1 MATNQVKRKLSEID
15 FSGEDSH
22 IALCHKDQGVAN
34 KADYT
39 LVLKASKF
47 SDEAVAKFQ
56 QVKVTMELPDF
67 LSRFFSI
74 WSDDAEVLAAM
85 MGYVEPVEAPQ
96 EEIQDWIQSR
106 MAAFEIIKSAY
117 EAENISD
124 VLTKLD
130 EDEYLSLLKDQVLI
144 EKAFKKIDKLNKA
157 KKLAQP
163 ESGKPTM
170 KLVAAQDDSTSASV
184 EKNVGPSGSVNKGKL
199 MTQEI
204 KVIEQEVE
212 VVEKSQFVAVEKL
225 LNEQKVTLEKAMQ
238 TIAQLETEKKEAI
251 VKSKT
256 SAISA
261 IVKNEK
267 QLGIILKA
275 ALALQ
280 DDADFEAL
288 VGVVKEMQEQVEKS
302 ILFKEVADTAP
313 AKEEVKKSAL
323 DRMIEAKFNK

>member
-1 MATNQVKRKLSEID
+1 MATKQVKRKLSEID

-34 KADYT
+34 NADYA

-47 SDEAVAKFQ
+47 SDEAVAKMQ

-67 LSRFFSI
+67 LRRFFDL
-74 WSDDAEVLAAM
+74 WYDDAEVLAAM
-85 MGYVEPVEAPQ
+85 MGYVEPVEAPT

-106 MAAFEIIKSAY
+106 MAAFEIIKSAH
-117 EAENISD
+117 EASNISD

-130 EDEYLSLLKDQVLI
+130 ETEYLSLLKDQALI

-157 KKLAQP
+157 NKTANT

-170 KLVAAQDDSTSASV
+170 KLVAASDDSTSASV
-184 EKNVGPSGSVNKGKL
+184 EKNVGPTGSVNKGKL
-199 MTQEI
+199 MTHET
-204 KVIEQEVE
+204 KVIEQEIE
-212 VVEKSQFVAVEKL
+212 VVEKSQFVAVEKAL
-225 LNEQKVTLEKAMQ
+225 AEQKVALEKAMQ
-238 TIAQLETEKKEAI
+238 TIAQFETEKKEAI

-256 SAISA
+256 AA
-261 IVKNEK
+261 VQAVVKNEK

-275 ALALQ
+275 ALALE
-280 DDADFEAL
+280 DTADFEAL
-288 VGVVKEMQEQVEKS
+288 VAVVKEMQEQLEKS
-302 ILFKEVADTAP
+302 SLFKELADTTP

-323 DRMIEAKFNK
+323 DRMIEAKFTK